1 MEVEEHGDVEVLLI
15 AVCEGLINAEL
26 VMHQLQCNGVLEGI
40 RICRKGFP
48 NRLAYSEFKQ
58 RFSFTIISI
67 LFTSLHFIYPAVQ
80 NTWRGRGYKIY
91 LPGCQTDPRKFFF
104 TQRVFIHRKVLT

>member
-1 MEVEEHGDVEVLLI
+1 LDNKICPIQLLFPITAVHGYNAMITLCILAKAWLESFN
-15 AVCEGLINAEL
+15 VCKGLINAEL

-58 RFSFTIISI
+58 RL
-67 LFTSLHFIYPAVQ
+67 LFTTQIFLFRFACID
-80 NTWRGRGYKIY
+80 
-91 LPGCQTDPRKFFF
+91 GCDKLN
-104 TQRVFIHRKVLT
+104 IW

>member
-1 MEVEEHGDVEVLLI
+1 MTEVQLLN
-15 AVCEGLINAEL
+15 VFEGLINAEL

-58 RFSFTIISI
+58 RSTKSASAVFNYFVLAVDEIWWQLMI
-67 LFTSLHFIYPAVQ
+67 LIHE
-80 NTWRGRGYKIY
+80 KI
-91 LPGCQTDPRKFFF
+91 LGQLMLRMN
-104 TQRVFIHRKVLT
+104 VLKLF

>member
-1 MEVEEHGDVEVLLI
+1 LKYCYFDF
-15 AVCEGLINAEL
+15 CQGLINAEL

-58 RFSFTIISI
+58 RLSFATSPFPFRYFLKFDDSRKNRRMRYNFKPASFTAGRSI
-67 LFTSLHFIYPAVQ
+67 HLRL
-80 NTWRGRGYKIY
+80 
-91 LPGCQTDPRKFFF
+91 L
-104 TQRVFIHRKVLT
+104 